1 MTDLNWYK
9 RGMTKKC
16 HCWRGPYRAKHFEMH
31 CIDISQRLHPVE
43 YAIVL
48 LYDNVF
54 AMLQYNTV
62 YSKCSLSFFL
72 CKKFLSAAAIVS
84 PVYFILD
91 STAFRKLTTG
101 FSLKYFVNIMLNCL
115 WWKRFCIWW
124 ACTVCFIVDAVLHC
138 SQCLY

>member
-1 MTDLNWYK
+1 M
-9 RGMTKKC
+9 
-16 HCWRGPYRAKHFEMH
+16 
-31 CIDISQRLHPVE
+31 E

-115 WWKRFCIWW
+115 
-124 ACTVCFIVDAVLHC
+124 
-138 SQCLY
+138 